1 MKVAVTTTAFLE
13 KFLPRTRR
21 AFGLGV
27 GLALAVLAATIIAG
41 SLFVRGL
48 VRQQIAQRDAEALYA
63 TTLLEQLNAANENGT
78 EFRDEAQ
85 IGFDAA
91 VLASRM
97 RGVMGIRFYEPD
109 GKFQDALPANIL
121 PQPLGS
127 GARRAV
133 QAHRPHAR
141 FRPEMPLS
149 AVFIYLP
156 QFATGQVARVPIL
169 EVTVPLHG
177 RDPQRLVGAAQFI
190 VEGQS
195 IAAEYAHLD
204 WHLTQ
209 IGALTFLIAGG
220 LLVGLLWPAFRHV
233 ERLNAELAHRS
244 ERLLRANEEL
254 ALAARAAALGAVSAH
269 LMHGLKNP
277 LASLSQ
283 FVAARTDA
291 NGAPNDPDW
300 QDALTAARRM
310 QSLVEQTLE
319 VLADARGQPAYQVT
333 VRELV
338 DEVRRRV
345 EPLATKREVGL
356 LAKVDAEQSL
366 PSHQANLAGLILVNL
381 LENAIEATPSGRNV
395 SLTAERKDDA
405 VVFRVRDEG
414 PGFPEHLRKQLF
426 LPCKSTREGGSGLGL
441 AISKQIADSLG
452 ARLHLESSSSEGC
465 VFALELPLRSSVAA
479 PADAATRSG
488 GGG

>member
-1 MKVAVTTTAFLE
+1 MTTTTAFLE
-13 KFLPRTRR
+13 KFMPRTRR
-21 AFGLGV
+21 AFALGL

-48 VRQQIAQRDAEALYA
+48 ARQQIAQRDAEALHA
-63 TTLLEQLNAANENGT
+63 TTLLEQLNAANENGK

-97 RGVMGIRFYEPD
+97 RGVMGIRFYDAE

-121 PQPLGS
+121 PQPLPQA
-127 GARRAV
+127 ARRAV
-133 QAHRPHAR
+133 QSGQPHAR
-141 FRPEMPLS
+141 FRPETPLS

-156 QFATGQVARVPIL
+156 QFATGHVARVPIL
-169 EVTVPLHG
+169 EVTVPLRG
-177 RDPQRLVGAAQFI
+177 RDPKKLVGAAQFI

-195 IAAEYAHLD
+195 IAGEYAHLD

-209 IGALTFLIAGG
+209 VAALTFLVAGG

-233 ERLNAELAHRS
+233 ERLNSELARRS
-244 ERLLRANEEL
+244 QRLLRANEEL

-277 LASLSQ
+277 LASLSE
-283 FVAARTDA
+283 FVASRTGP
-291 NGAPNDPDW
+291 NGAHNDADW

-319 VLADARGQPAYQVT
+319 VLADARGQPAYEVT

-345 EPLATKREVGL
+345 ELQAAKRAVALRLAVDVEQTLSSRE
-356 LAKVDAEQSL
+356 
-366 PSHQANLAGLILVNL
+366 ANLISLILVNL
-381 LENAIEATPSGRNV
+381 LENAIEATPAGRCV
-395 SLTAERKDDA
+395 SVSAARAGEG

-414 PGFPEHLRKQLF
+414 PGFPEHLRQQLF

-452 ARLHLESSSSEGC
+452 ARLELESSSPEGC
-465 VFALELPLRSSVAA
+465 VFALELPLRPQPAA
-479 PADAATRSG
+479 SAEAQARSAVG
-488 GGG
+488 R